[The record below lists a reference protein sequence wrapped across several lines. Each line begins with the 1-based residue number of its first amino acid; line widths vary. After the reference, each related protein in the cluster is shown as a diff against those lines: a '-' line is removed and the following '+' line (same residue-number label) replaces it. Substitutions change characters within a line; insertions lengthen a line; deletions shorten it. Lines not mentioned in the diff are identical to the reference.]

1 MATILYGN
9 GLNRLNSNAPSWDD
23 MLTRL
28 ESSFIPPLYSQMEI
42 PPTIQYDEIELISS
56 RSSNDLLKDMCNII
70 RGPWPN
76 SVYERM
82 CKLSEVN
89 FLTTNYDGTL
99 ESYFYPNVRTKKRET
114 VYNIFSYTETK
125 IDDLHETGELF
136 GKRNVWHIHGDI
148 NRPKSIIL
156 GYEHYCKEI
165 AEIRKYIPYS
175 IRNLVHGGKFDN
187 MDTLTFPN
195 KSWIDLIFKE
205 DVFIIGL
212 GLGFSELD
220 LWWLIDMWSR
230 MKKKGYVTNTIYY
243 LDAIQEDKK
252 DLSKQS
258 FIDTLK
264 TFKIEYIA
272 FEEPTFEAAYHKCMD
287 YIESRI

>member
-9 GLNRLNSNAPSWDD
+9 GLNRINPNAPSWDK
-23 MLTRL
+23 MLTQI

-56 RSSNDLLKDMCNII
+56 RSSNELLMDMCKTIH
-70 RGPWPN
+70 GPWKN

-82 CKLSEVN
+82 SKLSEVN

-125 IDDLHETGELF
+125 IDDLHETGEFF

-230 MKKKGYVTNTIYY
+230 LKKQGHVTNTIYY
-243 LDAIQEDKK
+243 LDAIQENNK
-252 DLSKQS
+252 DLRRQS

-264 TFKIEYIA
+264 NFKIEYIPYEA
-272 FEEPTFEAAYHKCMD
+272 PTFEEAYHKCMD